1 VPHRDRDLV
10 PQRRQLRH
18 VDPRRDAF
26 AVQQVHEVIRRDVA
40 RRPRRERATADAA
53 HHIYQAEIFP
63 TALRSTA
70 ASGTYSL
77 SRLTTAAMPFIL
89 VPLLNHTNATVL
101 FSVVG
106 LAMVLVAIDVAVL
119 GPRTTGRTVEDL
131 SD

>member
-1 VPHRDRDLV
+1 
-10 PQRRQLRH
+10 
-18 VDPRRDAF
+18 
-26 AVQQVHEVIRRDVA
+26 
-40 RRPRRERATADAA
+40 
-53 HHIYQAEIFP
+53 
-63 TALRSTA
+63 
-70 ASGTYSL
+70 
-77 SRLTTAAMPFIL
+77 MPFIL